1 MPYTAEHKART
12 RARIIQAA
20 RELFNRH
27 GFEAVSIDQIMA
39 RARLTRGGF
48 YNHFPSKD
56 ALYAEAVHSFTTCSP
71 FAMRLARS
79 RRPMP
84 QPRRLA
90 RMLVEL
96 YLSDEILED
105 VDQQCPLYALPSDV
119 ARAGL
124 APQQAYTDLI
134 RSMSAVYR
142 NALPADAPDA
152 ERRVQLIVTLCVGGM
167 VLARTTNDP
176 QLGKSLRASARKQA
190 LALLE
195 EPQ

>member
-1 MPYTAEHKART
+1 MPYTAEHKTRT
-12 RARIIQAA
+12 RTRIVMAA
-20 RELFNRH
+20 RQLFNRH
-27 GFEAVSIDQIMA
+27 GFEGVSIDQIMA
-39 RARLTRGGF
+39 RAKLTRGGF
-48 YNHFPSKD
+48 YNHFPSKA

-79 RRPMP
+79 RRPLP
-84 QPRRLA
+84 EPRRLA
-90 RMLVEL
+90 RLLVEL
-96 YLSDEILED
+96 YLSDEIIED

-124 APQQAYTDLI
+124 EPQKAYTDLI

-142 NALPADAPDA
+142 NAIPADAPDV
-152 ERRVQLIVTLCVGGM
+152 EDRIRLIVTLCVGGM

-176 QLGKSLRASARKQA
+176 ELGNSFRANARKQA

-195 EPQ
+195 A